1 MDLLIIPRDTDSFS
15 DIDSGIIIYNEKSKL
30 SVTNLNDWFFKNIY
44 EKISKSNKAK
54 IDKYY
59 YTIQLYVFR
68 FMPHT
73 HNYCSKSNKKLSQS
87 LNNQRKEFINRYEDT
102 HKIINSKIHLP
113 FAAGSKYIGPLSK
126 YEKFRPKISVKK
138 ILNRDPKAVY
148 IKPFGKRLIYLRLI

>member
-1 MDLLIIPRDTDSFS
+1 MS
-15 DIDSGIIIYNEKSKL
+15 SGS
-30 SVTNLNDWFFKNIY
+30 W
-44 EKISKSNKAK
+44 
-54 IDKYY
+54 
-59 YTIQLYVFR
+59 
-68 FMPHT
+68 PHT

-148 IKPFGKRLIYLRLI
+148 IKPFKKKD